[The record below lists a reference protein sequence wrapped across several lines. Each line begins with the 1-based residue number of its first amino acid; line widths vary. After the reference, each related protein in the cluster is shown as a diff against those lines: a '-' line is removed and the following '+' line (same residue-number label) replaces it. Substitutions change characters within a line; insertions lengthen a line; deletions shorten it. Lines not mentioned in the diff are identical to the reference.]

1 MLQRIFFLLFLSAA
15 CSNIQAQNSR
25 FTGSWEGVLQV
36 GMELRIVFHIDE
48 NGKVKA
54 DSPDQDAF
62 GMECQDAK
70 INNQE
75 ITIEITAVKASFSGR
90 LINDSTIEGTFTQGA
105 DLPLTLKKS
114 NQSAIPKK
122 PAELKRPQQPLPP
135 FPYLSEDL
143 IYTNA
148 DSSLRF
154 GATITIPEGKGPF
167 PAIVLISG
175 SGPQNRNE
183 ELMGHQTFAVLADYL
198 TRRGFIVLRADDRGV
213 AKSTGA
219 FDKATS
225 RDFADDVNTHIN
237 YLLQRKE
244 VNKKQIGLIGH
255 SEGGMIAPMVAAERK
270 DIAYIIL
277 MAGPG
282 VPCMDLLVEQNIAI
296 YQSQGIPEN
305 AAAALRPVFRKI
317 ATAATTSPD
326 MKTGFNLASAAAEE
340 WAAQTDTATLRILE
354 MTQKKDRDQYIRQLL
369 LTMSNPWFR
378 YFLSFDPAPY
388 LRQLRCSVLAINGGK
403 DIQVLPG
410 QNLPGMEAALKK
422 SKSKNY
428 LVRELPGLNH
438 LFQTCKDCTIEEYKL
453 IEETLAPIAL
463 ESIGD
468 WLQKT
473 VKQ

>member
-1 MLQRIFFLLFLSAA
+1 MLQRMFLVLLLGTAFS
-15 CSNIQAQNSR
+15 SIHGQNSK
-25 FTGSWEGVLQV
+25 FTGSWEGVLQA
-36 GMELRIVFHIDE
+36 GIEIRIVFHIEE

-54 DSPDQDAF
+54 DSPDQSAF
-62 GMECQDAK
+62 GLTCKDAIIK
-70 INNQE
+70 NQE
-75 ITIEITAVKASFSGR
+75 IQIEITAVKASFSGR

-105 DLPLTLKKS
+105 DLPLTLKKTS
-114 NQSAIPKK
+114 KTDQPKT
-122 PAELKRPQQPLPP
+122 PEALKRPQQPLPP
-135 FPYLSEDL
+135 FPYQSEDL
-143 IYTNA
+143 IYANA

-167 PAIVLISG
+167 PAVVLISG

-183 ELMGHQTFAVLADYL
+183 ELMGHQPFAVLADYL

-213 AKSTGA
+213 AKSTGV

-270 DIAYIIL
+270 DIAYIVL

-296 YQSQGIPEN
+296 YQSYGIPEN
-305 AAAALRPVFRKI
+305 AAAALRPVFKKI
-317 ATAATTSPD
+317 ATAATQSPD
-326 MKTGFNLASAAAEE
+326 MKTGFTQASAAAEE
-340 WAAQTDTATLRILE
+340 WAAQTDTATLRLLE
-354 MTQKKDRDQYIRQLL
+354 MTQKKDRDKYIRELI

-388 LRQLRCSVLAINGGK
+388 LQQLKCAVLAINGGK
-403 DIQVLPG
+403 DIQVLPK
-410 QNLPGMEAALKK
+410 QNLPGIETALKK

-428 LVRELPGLNH
+428 LVKELPGLNH
-438 LFQTCKDCTIEEYKL
+438 LFQTCKECTIEEYRA
-453 IEETLAPIAL
+453 IEETIAPIAL
-463 ESIGD
+463 ETMGD
-468 WLQKT
+468 WLQKI

>member
-1 MLQRIFFLLFLSAA
+1 MFLVLLLGTAFS
-15 CSNIQAQNSR
+15 SIHGQNSK
-25 FTGSWEGVLQV
+25 FTGSWEGVLQA
-36 GMELRIVFHIDE
+36 GIEIRIVFHIEE

-54 DSPDQDAF
+54 DSPDQSAF
-62 GMECQDAK
+62 GLTCKDAIIK
-70 INNQE
+70 NQE
-75 ITIEITAVKASFSGR
+75 IQIEITAVKASFSGR

-105 DLPLTLKKS
+105 DLPLTLKKTS
-114 NQSAIPKK
+114 KTDQPKT
-122 PAELKRPQQPLPP
+122 PEALKRPQQPLPP
-135 FPYLSEDL
+135 FPYQSEDL
-143 IYTNA
+143 IYANA

-167 PAIVLISG
+167 PAVVLISG

-183 ELMGHQTFAVLADYL
+183 ELMGHQPFAVLADYL

-213 AKSTGA
+213 AKSTGV

-270 DIAYIIL
+270 DIAYIVL

-296 YQSQGIPEN
+296 YQSYGIPEN
-305 AAAALRPVFRKI
+305 AAAALRPVFKKI
-317 ATAATTSPD
+317 ATAATQSPD
-326 MKTGFNLASAAAEE
+326 MKTGFTQASAAAEE
-340 WAAQTDTATLRILE
+340 WAAQTDTATLRLLE
-354 MTQKKDRDQYIRQLL
+354 MTQKKDRDKYIRELI

-378 YFLSFDPAPY
+378 YFLSFDPTPY
-388 LRQLRCSVLAINGGK
+388 LQQLKCAVLAINGGK
-403 DIQVLPG
+403 DIQVLPK
-410 QNLPGMEAALKK
+410 QNLPGIETALKK

-428 LVRELPGLNH
+428 LVKELPGLNH
-438 LFQTCKDCTIEEYKL
+438 LFQTCKECTIEEYRA
-453 IEETLAPIAL
+453 IEETIAPIAL
-463 ESIGD
+463 ETMGD
-468 WLQKT
+468 WLQKI

>member
-1 MLQRIFFLLFLSAA
+1 MFLVLLLGTAFS
-15 CSNIQAQNSR
+15 SIHGQNSK
-25 FTGSWEGVLQV
+25 FTGSWEGVLQA
-36 GMELRIVFHIDE
+36 GIEIRIVFHIEE

-54 DSPDQDAF
+54 DSPDQSAF
-62 GMECQDAK
+62 GLACKDAIIK
-70 INNQE
+70 NQE
-75 ITIEITAVKASFSGR
+75 IQIEITAVKASFSGR

-105 DLPLTLKKS
+105 DLPLTLKKTS
-114 NQSAIPKK
+114 KTDQPKT
-122 PAELKRPQQPLPP
+122 PEALKRPQQPLPP
-135 FPYLSEDL
+135 FPYQSEDL
-143 IYTNA
+143 IYANA

-167 PAIVLISG
+167 PAVVLISG

-183 ELMGHQTFAVLADYL
+183 ELMGHQPFAVLADYL

-213 AKSTGA
+213 AKSTGV

-270 DIAYIIL
+270 DIAYIVL

-296 YQSQGIPEN
+296 YQSYGIPEN
-305 AAAALRPVFRKI
+305 AAAALRPVFKKI
-317 ATAATTSPD
+317 ATAATQSPD
-326 MKTGFNLASAAAEE
+326 MKTGFTQASAAAEE
-340 WAAQTDTATLRILE
+340 WAAQTDTATLRLLE
-354 MTQKKDRDQYIRQLL
+354 MTQKKDRDKYIRELI

-388 LRQLRCSVLAINGGK
+388 LQQLKCAVLAINGGK
-403 DIQVLPG
+403 DIQVLPK
-410 QNLPGMEAALKK
+410 QNLPGIETALKK

-428 LVRELPGLNH
+428 LVKELPGLNH
-438 LFQTCKDCTIEEYKL
+438 LFQTCKECTIEEYRA
-453 IEETLAPIAL
+453 IEETIAPIAL
-463 ESIGD
+463 ETMGD
-468 WLQKT
+468 WLQKI

>member
-1 MLQRIFFLLFLSAA
+1 MFLVLLLGTAFS
-15 CSNIQAQNSR
+15 SIHGQNSK
-25 FTGSWEGVLQV
+25 FTGSWEGVLQA
-36 GMELRIVFHIDE
+36 GIEIRIVFHIEE

-54 DSPDQDAF
+54 DSPDQSAF
-62 GMECQDAK
+62 GLTCKDAIIK
-70 INNQE
+70 NQE
-75 ITIEITAVKASFSGR
+75 IQIEITAVKASFSGR

-105 DLPLTLKKS
+105 DLPLTLKKTS
-114 NQSAIPKK
+114 KTDQPKT
-122 PAELKRPQQPLPP
+122 PEALKRPQQPLPP
-135 FPYLSEDL
+135 FPYQSEDL
-143 IYTNA
+143 IYANA

-167 PAIVLISG
+167 PAVVLISG

-183 ELMGHQTFAVLADYL
+183 ELMGHQPFAVLADYL

-213 AKSTGA
+213 AKSTGV

-270 DIAYIIL
+270 DIAYIVL

-296 YQSQGIPEN
+296 YQSYGIPEN
-305 AAAALRPVFRKI
+305 AAAALRPVFKKI
-317 ATAATTSPD
+317 ATAATQSPD
-326 MKTGFNLASAAAEE
+326 MKTGFTQASAAAEE
-340 WAAQTDTATLRILE
+340 WAAQTDTATLRLLE
-354 MTQKKDRDQYIRQLL
+354 MTQKKDRDKYIRELI

-388 LRQLRCSVLAINGGK
+388 LQQLKCAVLAINGGK
-403 DIQVLPG
+403 DIQVLPK
-410 QNLPGMEAALKK
+410 QNLPGIETALKK

-428 LVRELPGLNH
+428 LVKELPGLNH
-438 LFQTCKDCTIEEYKL
+438 LFQTCKECTIEEYRA
-453 IEETLAPIAL
+453 IEETIAPIAL
-463 ESIGD
+463 ETMGD
-468 WLQKT
+468 WLQKI

>member
-1 MLQRIFFLLFLSAA
+1 MFLVLLLGTAFS
-15 CSNIQAQNSR
+15 SIHGQNSK
-25 FTGSWEGVLQV
+25 FTGSWEGVLQA
-36 GMELRIVFHIDE
+36 GIEIRIVFHIEE

-54 DSPDQDAF
+54 DSPDQSAF
-62 GMECQDAK
+62 GLTCKDAIIK
-70 INNQE
+70 NQE
-75 ITIEITAVKASFSGR
+75 IQIEITAVKASFSGR

-105 DLPLTLKKS
+105 DLPLTLKKTS
-114 NQSAIPKK
+114 KTDQPKT
-122 PAELKRPQQPLPP
+122 PEALKRPQQPLPP
-135 FPYLSEDL
+135 FPYQSEDL
-143 IYTNA
+143 IYANA

-167 PAIVLISG
+167 PAVVLISG

-183 ELMGHQTFAVLADYL
+183 ELMGHQPFAVLADYL

-213 AKSTGA
+213 AKSTGV

-270 DIAYIIL
+270 DIAYIVL

-296 YQSQGIPEN
+296 YQSYGIPEN
-305 AAAALRPVFRKI
+305 AAAALRPVFKKI
-317 ATAATTSPD
+317 ATAATQSPD
-326 MKTGFNLASAAAEE
+326 MKTGFTQASAAAEE
-340 WAAQTDTATLRILE
+340 WAAQTDTATLRLLE
-354 MTQKKDRDQYIRQLL
+354 MTQKKDRDKYIRELI

-388 LRQLRCSVLAINGGK
+388 LQQLKCAVLAINGGK
-403 DIQVLPG
+403 DIQVLPK
-410 QNLPGMEAALKK
+410 QNLPGIEIALKK

-428 LVRELPGLNH
+428 LVKELPGLNH
-438 LFQTCKDCTIEEYKL
+438 LFQTCKECTIEEYRA
-453 IEETLAPIAL
+453 IEETIAPIAL
-463 ESIGD
+463 ETMGD
-468 WLQKT
+468 WLQKI